1 MEAGK
6 GFLRST
12 SVPSRLP
19 GLPVGVFRRG
29 AHEFPGARAL
39 TFTLYK
45 GEQMKP
51 EKHPPARRPARARL
65 TTLSLL
71 LLVLACGLQAR
82 AQDSAAPDQAQEP
95 KMSDLLKMPG
105 KVIAESNAPTA
116 AAGRLKVKNYRVEEL
131 TLPAPVSVEVG
142 GRRVEVSRAF
152 RVTVTGGP
160 FPVRALPAVVWVDDE
175 AVGFGVE
182 SEDLDAITAVTF
194 DGSLLREGATL
205 YLSYGDKENK
215 AERTALPEKLRLNA
229 NKGGNR

>member
-1 MEAGK
+1 MN
-6 GFLRST
+6 
-12 SVPSRLP
+12 
-19 GLPVGVFRRG
+19 
-29 AHEFPGARAL
+29 
-39 TFTLYK
+39 
-45 GEQMKP
+45 P
-51 EKHPPARRPARARL
+51 EKHPPARRPARAWL

-82 AQDSAAPDQAQEP
+82 AQDSAAPDLSQEP

-105 KVIAESNAPTA
+105 KVIAESNAPA
-116 AAGRLKVKNYRVEEL
+116 AAGKLKVKNYRVEEL

-160 FPVRALPAVVWVDDE
+160 FPVRALPAVVWIDDE

-205 YLSYGDKENK
+205 YVSYGDKENK
-215 AERTALPEKLRLNA
+215 EGRTALPEKLKLNA

>member
-1 MEAGK
+1 MN
-6 GFLRST
+6 
-12 SVPSRLP
+12 
-19 GLPVGVFRRG
+19 
-29 AHEFPGARAL
+29 
-39 TFTLYK
+39 
-45 GEQMKP
+45 P
-51 EKHPPARRPARARL
+51 EKHPPARRPARVWL

-82 AQDSAAPDQAQEP
+82 AQDSAAPDQTQEP

-105 KVIAESNAPTA
+105 KVIAESNAPA

-131 TLPAPVSVEVG
+131 QLPAPVSVEVG
-142 GRRVEVSRAF
+142 GKRAEVSRAF

-182 SEDLDAITAVTF
+182 SEDLDRITAVTF

-205 YLSYGDKENK
+205 YVSYGDKENK
-215 AERTALPEKLRLNA
+215 EGRTALPEKLKLNT